1 MRLVVD
7 TDVMV
12 AALRSPTGASA
23 ELLRRLDLGMATMLA
38 SVGLVLEYEAICML
52 PEHRIVSGL
61 TEDDVRAVL
70 DHLVDRAERV
80 VPWFRWRP
88 RLRDANDELVLD
100 TAVNGGADAIVTFNR
115 RDYGPIPAEF
125 GIAVLLP
132 REVLRRLMT

>member
-12 AALRSPTGASA
+12 AALRSPSGASA
-23 ELLRRLDLGMATMLA
+23 ELLRRLDLGLATMLV
-38 SVGLVLEYEAICML
+38 SVGLALEYEAICML

-61 TEDDVRAVL
+61 TEGDVRAVL
-70 DHLVDRAERV
+70 DYIVDRADRV
-80 VPWFRWRP
+80 IPWFRWRP

-115 RDYGPIPAEF
+115 RDYGAIPAEF

-132 REVLRRLMT
+132 REVLRRMET